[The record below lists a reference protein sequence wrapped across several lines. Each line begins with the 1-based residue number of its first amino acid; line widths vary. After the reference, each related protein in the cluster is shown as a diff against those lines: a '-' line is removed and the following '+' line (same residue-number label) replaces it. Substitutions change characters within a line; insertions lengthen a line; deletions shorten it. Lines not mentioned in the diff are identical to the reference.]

1 MRKVLGDKRT
11 VVALLAPA
19 LILYTLLKIVPV
31 AWSLGLSLFKG
42 NVLSGFEFVGFKN
55 FTDFVAEP
63 DAVNAV
69 WVTVK
74 YSVVV
79 TVLQVALGYG
89 LSLMYIFVL
98 RNASAFVRTVA
109 FFPTVLP
116 TVAVALLFKSL
127 FAIGDNPGPVNAAI
141 NAAGQP
147 SVDFFVSGSGTFFVA
162 VIMEL
167 WRSVGFYAVI
177 LYAGLVDI
185 PVETLE
191 SARLDG
197 AGGWRLVTNIVIPLS
212 WPILISSLIFSFNS
226 TLKVFD
232 GLLALNNGGPGS
244 ETTPLTLYMFRAA
257 FNYAEYGFG
266 SSVAVMLT
274 LLCLVFTLAVFR
286 SSRRDVTEA

>member
-1 MRKVLGDKRT
+1 MRKVLGDKKA
-11 VVALLAPA
+11 VIALLAPA
-19 LILYTLLKIVPV
+19 LVLYTLLKIVPV

-42 NVLSGFEFVGFKN
+42 NVLTGFTFVGGKN
-55 FTDFVAEP
+55 FQAFLADP

-79 TVLQVALGYG
+79 TVLQVCLGYG
-89 LSLMYIFVL
+89 LALLYVFVL
-98 RNASAFVRTVA
+98 RNASSFVRTVA

-116 TVAVALLFKSL
+116 TVAVALLFKSM
-127 FAIGDNPGPVNAAI
+127 FAIGDNPGPVNAAL
-141 NAAGQP
+141 NALGQP

-162 VIMEL
+162 VVMEI
-167 WRSVGFYAVI
+167 WRSAGFYAVL

-185 PVETLE
+185 PAETLE

-197 AGGWRLVTNIVIPLS
+197 AGGWRLVRHIVVPLS
-212 WPILISSLIFSFNS
+212 WPILVSSLIFSFNA

-244 ETTPLTLYMFRAA
+244 ETTPLTLYMFRSA

-266 SSVAVMLT
+266 SAVAVILT

-286 SSRRDVTEA
+286 SSRRDVTAA

>member
-1 MRKVLGDKRT
+1 MRKVLGDKT
-11 VVALLAPA
+11 TIVALLAPA
-19 LILYTLLKIVPV
+19 LILYTVAKIIPV
-31 AWSLGLSLFKG
+31 VWSLGLSLFKG
-42 NVLSGFEFVGFKN
+42 NVLTGFTFVGFKN
-55 FTDFVAEP
+55 FVDFVAEP

-69 WVTVK
+69 WVTIR

-89 LSLMYIFVL
+89 LALLYVFVL

-127 FAIGDNPGPVNAAI
+127 FGIGDNPGPVNAALH
-141 NAAGQP
+141 AVGQP
-147 SVDFFVSGSGTFFVA
+147 SVDFFVSGAGTFFVA
-162 VIMEL
+162 VVMEL

-185 PVETLE
+185 SAETLE

-197 AGGWRLVTNIVIPLS
+197 AGGWRLVRHIVIPLS
-212 WPILISSLIFSFNS
+212 WPILMSSLIFSFNS

-244 ETTPLTLYMFRAA
+244 ETTPLTLYMFRSA

-266 SSVAVMLT
+266 SSVAVVLT

-286 SSRRDVTEA
+286 TSRRDVTEA

>member
-42 NVLSGFEFVGFKN
+42 NVLTGFEFIGFKN

-79 TVLQVALGYG
+79 TVLQVGLGYG
-89 LSLMYIFVL
+89 LSLTYIFVL

-127 FAIGDNPGPVNAAI
+127 FAIGDNPGPVNAAL

-147 SVDFFVSGSGTFFVA
+147 SVDFFVSGTGTFFVA
-162 VIMEL
+162 VLMEL
-167 WRSVGFYAVI
+167 WRSVGFYAVL

-197 AGGWRLVTNIVIPLS
+197 AGGWRLVSNIVIPLS

-244 ETTPLTLYMFRAA
+244 ETTPLTLYMFRSA